1 MTLKSSFILF
11 LFLVIVFQK
20 TLGQNSKAFNIYIG
34 EKSQIQE
41 VDKSYNLKKVK
52 SAKNWQ
58 SHTEKAFKIE
68 NRHNAL
74 WVRFIIDKSQTG
86 CEYLTALTP
95 NVDIIEL
102 YVNDLFQGRSGD
114 HIVHNNRKITNAYP
128 TIELPKLQVDDTL
141 LIKLQ
146 MEEDFIIPV
155 VLENNQS
162 FQNANGKRKFSTG
175 MYLGVMLSIFLY
187 NLFLYISIRNKLLIY
202 YSLYILFVCLTQLSI
217 FSNISEIIYPN
228 NLFWLRRDVFIFS
241 SALGVAM
248 GPFLLHFLNLK
259 VNSKIYYYTILS
271 IVSCYPFAL
280 LLSFTGFLVITM
292 KYLIF
297 LNFIGSVALLLIATL
312 LFHIETMAKFFLLA
326 WTTFLVGV
334 IIFIL
339 QNIGIIP
346 YNVAWNYSM
355 TFGTAIEAVLLSFA
369 LGYHFNRLIKENKTK
384 DELLLEQV
392 KIIGG
397 LNLKVK
403 KSELSLLKDQ
413 MDPHFLF
420 NAMTSIQSYI
430 VNEDNERAA
439 QFISRYAK
447 MMRLSLNHT
456 ENGCLSLDEEV
467 SFLTNYIEMEVL
479 RLGISLDYNINIKSE
494 DDIEDIV
501 IPPLMIQPIVE
512 NSMKHAFANDS
523 TNATLNVNFKIKDDI
538 IYVSVKDNGVGI
550 NLNLK
555 KIHQSKGL
563 RILNRRLNLL
573 NDTRNKDY
581 IEIQSIPDLGTEVR
595 IELPVS
601 SQDYD

>member
-74 WVRFIIDKSQTG
+74 WVRFIVFDSVINY
-86 CEYLTALTP
+86 EFLTALTP
-95 NVDIIEL
+95 NLDVLEVFSGDALI
-102 YVNDLFQGRSGD
+102 GSSGD
-114 HIVHNNRKITNAYP
+114 HVVLENRSIRNAYP
-128 TIELPKLQVDDTL
+128 TIRLPKLIKNDTL
-141 LIKLQ
+141 YIRLQ
-146 MEEDFIIPV
+146 MEEDFIIPLI
-155 VLENNQS
+155 LENKES
-162 FQNANGKRKFSTG
+162 YYRSDGKRKFSTG
-175 MYLGVMLSIFLY
+175 LYLGVMLSIFLY
-187 NLFLYISIRNKLLIY
+187 NIFLFISVRHKLLIY

-217 FSNISEIIYPN
+217 FSNISEILYPN
-228 NLFWLRRDVFIFS
+228 SIFWLRRDVFLFS
-241 SALGVAM
+241 SILGIACA
-248 GPFLLHFLNLK
+248 PFVVNFLNLK
-259 VNSKIYYYTILS
+259 SNSVLQFNLIIGLVFIYVICVAASIGNNLVNAIDLLS
-271 IVSCYPFAL
+271 ITNLISAGML
-280 LLSFTGFLVITM
+280 LTISIR
-292 KYLIF
+292 LIRKE
-297 LNFIGSVALLLIATL
+297 V
-312 LFHIETMAKFFLLA
+312 MAKYFVVA
-326 WTTFLVGV
+326 WGTFLIGA
-334 IIFIL
+334 ILFIA
-339 QNIGIIP
+339 QNYKWIAYQVP
-346 YNVAWNYSM
+346 HYSVM